1 MSPPPAVSTS
11 AVGTPAASPSAAQ
24 PIDWP
29 TRLRWALGIGLLGG
43 VLLYLTWSVLP
54 VLIAAAVLGYLLD
67 RPVTWLHARGMS
79 RDLAFVLLLLGAV
92 VLVVVSLVTL
102 LPLVVHQVAELASNI
117 TPYVERLG
125 QQLTPYK
132 SRLEDRLGVPIPLD
146 LEGLAAVA
154 PEYLQRVATLPNAG
168 QVAQDVISRVAGGG
182 VSLVL
187 STLTLAL
194 VPLFTYY
201 VCVDWR
207 IIVSGVDGLIPPRWR
222 PQMRGIAAEI
232 DGRTMAFVQGQL
244 ILVCIQGVLFSIGFL
259 IAGIDLAIIVGLL
272 TGVLFLVPY
281 VGPLTGLVLAS
292 ALAVLKHGLD
302 WHVLACLGTF
312 VVVQAL
318 EGSVLTPRIVGSR
331 VGLHPMV
338 VMVGVVVFGN
348 LLGVWGLMAAV
359 PLTAAL
365 SVIGAA
371 LLDGYRKSRLYG
383 G

>member
-1 MSPPPAVSTS
+1 M
-11 AVGTPAASPSAAQ
+11 
-24 PIDWP
+24 
-29 TRLRWALGIGLLGG
+29 
-43 VLLYLTWSVLP
+43 LLYLTWSVLP